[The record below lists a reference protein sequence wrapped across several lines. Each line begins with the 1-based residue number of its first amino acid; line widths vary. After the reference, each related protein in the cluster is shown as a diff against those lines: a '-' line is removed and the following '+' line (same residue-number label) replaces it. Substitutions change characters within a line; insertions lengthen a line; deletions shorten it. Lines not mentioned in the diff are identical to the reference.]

1 MTCDKSLDL
10 NKKPK
15 YEKYGNNLQLKVSV
29 SSRRGHCRRY
39 SEEGCDRLETSTN
52 SKGKILKSGV
62 NSPRTTRTA
71 QKILHISLQRGGVVV
86 IENTEPEHKNQD
98 PQKPLEHFSRVNFT
112 LYHGHRLTVFIR
124 LVVIKIFTCL
134 GSLSAVLELRILK
147 AGNLQNIF
155 HLNKILS
162 MCH

>member
-1 MTCDKSLDL
+1 MI
-10 NKKPK
+10 
-15 YEKYGNNLQLKVSV
+15 
-29 SSRRGHCRRY
+29 
-39 SEEGCDRLETSTN
+39 ETSTN
-52 SKGKILKSGV
+52 SKGKILKNGV

-155 HLNKILS
+155 HWNKILS